1 METTLGGA
9 RYTTVAI
16 VLHWLIAALVLFMVG
31 LGWIMDEIPKG
42 TPERAYWFN
51 LHKSVGITI
60 GLLVV
65 VRLLWRLAH
74 QPPPLPSSMP
84 AWQVAA
90 ARVTHVLLYALLVA
104 MPLVGFLASNF
115 SKFGVRFFG
124 LRIGPLFAEDQAM
137 RDALQDL
144 HGALAWVLV
153 VLAVVHV
160 AAALKHRLVDR
171 DEVFD
176 RMLPGR

>member
-1 METTLGGA
+1 METTFGRE

-16 VLHWLIAALVLFMVG
+16 VLHWLSAALVLFMVG

-51 LHKSVGITI
+51 LHKSIGITI

-74 QPPPLPSSMP
+74 KPPPLPSTMP
-84 AWQVAA
+84 AWEVAA
-90 ARVTHVLLYALLVA
+90 ARVTHALLYALLVA
-104 MPLVGFLASNF
+104 MPLVGFLASNY
-115 SKFGVRFFG
+115 SRFGVKFFG
-124 LRIGPLFAEDQAM
+124 LQIGPFFPEDQAM
-137 RDALQDL
+137 RDALQAL

-153 VLAVVHV
+153 VLVVVHV
-160 AAALKHRLVDR
+160 AAALKHRLIDR
-171 DEVFD
+171 DQVFE
-176 RMLPGR
+176 RMLPRR

>member
-51 LHKSVGITI
+51 LHKSIGITI

-74 QPPPLPSSMP
+74 KPPPLPSTMP
-84 AWQVAA
+84 AWEVAA
-90 ARVTHVLLYALLVA
+90 ARVTHALLYALLVA
-104 MPLVGFLASNF
+104 MPLVGFLASNY
-115 SKFGVRFFG
+115 SRFGVKFFG
-124 LRIGPLFAEDQAM
+124 LQIGPFFPEDQAM
-137 RDALQDL
+137 RDALQAL

-153 VLAVVHV
+153 VLVVVHV
-160 AAALKHRLVDR
+160 AAALKHRLIDR
-171 DEVFD
+171 DQVFE
-176 RMLPGR
+176 RMLPRR